1 VAKVR
6 ARQGIPDLQNA
17 NLVHKP
23 IERARAVLKENPVLG
38 IDELAARADVS
49 RGTAQRALKTVG
61 ALVFK
66 GIGGKKVIKAPL
78 PTWVVGHPVDSH
90 GKRDEHQPD
99 VIFGP
104 TCKGYCMGAYNMTA
118 DMIAYYSCLCPGSKR
133 EAGEG

>member
-1 VAKVR
+1 MSWLPGR
-6 ARQGIPDLQNA
+6 T
-17 NLVHKP
+17 
-23 IERARAVLKENPVLG
+23 
-38 IDELAARADVS
+38 LAAAPRSERS
-49 RGTAQRALKTVG
+49 RPSAMSRREPAQKTEAVTPPEPPAPPVG

-90 GKRDEHQPD
+90 GKRDKHQPD

-118 DMIAYYSCLCPGSKR
+118 EMIAYYSCLCPGSKR